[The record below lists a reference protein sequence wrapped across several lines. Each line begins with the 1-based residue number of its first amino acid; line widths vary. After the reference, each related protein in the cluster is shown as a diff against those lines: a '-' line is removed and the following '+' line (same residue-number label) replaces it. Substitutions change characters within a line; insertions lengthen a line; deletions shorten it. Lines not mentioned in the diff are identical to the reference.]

1 VSNEEN
7 FELVR
12 RFNKVLALKDLSV
25 LDELLAPDFAAH
37 DGEQEVR
44 GRDAW
49 RQFVAAGQEQYGD
62 VETGV
67 DELIGHGNLVA
78 ERWWIRASAVTRR
91 GITIHRIADGRL
103 QEDWVVYE
111 DAYADS

>member
-1 VSNEEN
+1 M
-7 FELVR
+7 
-12 RFNKVLALKDLSV
+12 AHKDLSV
-25 LDELLAPDFAAH
+25 LDELVAPDFVAR
-37 DGEQEVR
+37 DGKEEVR

-62 VETGV
+62 VESGI
-67 DELIGHGNLVA
+67 DELIANGDLVA

-91 GITIHRIADGRL
+91 GITMHRIADGRL

-111 DAYADS
+111 DIYADSGASATVTPQDATG